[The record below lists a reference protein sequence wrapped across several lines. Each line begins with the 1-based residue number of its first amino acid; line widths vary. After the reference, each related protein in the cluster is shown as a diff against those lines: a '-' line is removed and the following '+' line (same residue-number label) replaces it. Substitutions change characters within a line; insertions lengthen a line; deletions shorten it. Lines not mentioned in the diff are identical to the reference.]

1 MFEKTAN
8 EIRSYIKHAQ
18 SRSYLAPAL
27 MAAALGTAAYTL
39 APRSSDGPITP
50 FDMLELGAKRVR
62 DHANLV
68 GSAMATQ
75 GRNLLHGRTTLS
87 PVDQLK
93 LTLQVYGNAAR
104 DMGRHGSLALKEFR
118 GELKNLGIPTY
129 PGDKIDEFA
138 SILAAPFK

>member
-1 MFEKTAN
+1 MNKLATELRTYVKT
-8 EIRSYIKHAQ
+8 SQ
-18 SRSYLAPAL
+18 SRSYLAPVL
-27 MAAALGTAAYTL
+27 LAATLGAGAYAF
-39 APRSSDGPITP
+39 APRSSDGPVSP
-50 FDMLELGAKRVR
+50 LDMLELGAKRVR